1 MAPAAYAP
9 GCVACEANAGQR
21 AVPGGVIHQDAGWRL
36 EHALSPAPLAGWLV
50 LKPLRHCEGLEALT
64 EAEAASLG
72 PLLHHAGA
80 ALQVVTGAA
89 KVYTAFWG
97 EAVAHLHLHLI
108 PRAPDLAEALRGPGI
123 FELLRRAVHEG
134 VGVPDAEAAAVAA
147 AVRSQLQAYTAQSFS
162 PR

>member
-1 MAPAAYAP
+1 
-9 GCVACEANAGQR
+9 
-21 AVPGGVIHQDAGWRL
+21 
-36 EHALSPAPLAGWLV
+36 V

-72 PLLHHAGA
+72 PLLHRACA
-80 ALQVVTGAA
+80 ALQAVTGAA

-97 EAVAHLHLHLI
+97 EAVAHLDLHLI
-108 PRAPDLAEALRGPGI
+108 PRARDLAEALRGPGI

-134 VGVPDAEAAAVAA
+134 VGVPDAEAAAIAA
-147 AVRSQLQAYTAQSFS
+147 AVRRRLQGDPGQGFS